1 MASRIFVVLR
11 VVSDQNIQ
19 RADRGDGTAR
29 DLLFADA
36 LSCHRSH
43 FHFLLRRRG
52 LLSGTQG
59 HARASRRNHQGRVVT
74 EIALQTVKLV
84 RRVQGIVSHTLVDG
98 IDLSVAKGEF
108 LAITG
113 PSGSG
118 KSSLLYLLGLL
129 DAPPN
134 GAVIICGQATSKL
147 AETERADVRLT
158 KCGFVF
164 QFHFLLPEFTAL
176 ENVLLPMRA
185 YGRMSTKEMN
195 EKAMSLLASLGL
207 GEQTGK
213 RPNQLSGGQRQRV
226 ALARAL
232 ANRPEIIVADEPTG
246 NLDTA
251 STEQVF
257 GILRD
262 IADSGQT
269 VVVVTPDAALAAR
282 ADRRTHIVDA
292 KIHETTFGGD
302 RKREIIAVPTAAE
315 CQW

>member
-19 RADRGDGTAR
+19 CADRSDGTPR

-108 LAITG
+108 VAITG

-129 DAPPN
+129 DAPTE
-134 GAVIICGQATSKL
+134 GDVVICGQPTSKL
-147 AETERADVRLT
+147 SESDRADIRLT
-158 KCGFVF
+158 RCGFVF
-164 QFHFLLPEFTAL
+164 QFHFLLPEFTSL
-176 ENVLLPMRA
+176 QNVTLPMRA
-185 YGRMSTKEMN
+185 AGKMTDKEMT
-195 EKAMSLLASLGL
+195 ERGLELLTSLGL
-207 GEQTGK
+207 KEHAHK
-213 RPNQLSGGQRQRV
+213 RPNQLS
-226 ALARAL
+226 
-232 ANRPEIIVADEPTG
+232 
-246 NLDTA
+246 
-251 STEQVF
+251 
-257 GILRD
+257 
-262 IADSGQT
+262 
-269 VVVVTPDAALAAR
+269 
-282 ADRRTHIVDA
+282 
-292 KIHETTFGGD
+292 
-302 RKREIIAVPTAAE
+302 
-315 CQW
+315 

>member
-1 MASRIFVVLR
+1 M
-11 VVSDQNIQ
+11 
-19 RADRGDGTAR
+19 
-29 DLLFADA
+29 
-36 LSCHRSH
+36 
-43 FHFLLRRRG
+43 
-52 LLSGTQG
+52 
-59 HARASRRNHQGRVVT
+59 T
-74 EIALQTVKLV
+74 EVALQTVNLV
-84 RRVQGIVSHTLVDG
+84 RRVQGVITHTLVNG

-129 DAPPN
+129 DAPTE
-134 GAVIICGQATSKL
+134 GEVIICGQATSKL
-147 AETERADVRLT
+147 SESERADVRLT

-176 ENVLLPMRA
+176 DNVLLPMRA
-185 YGRMSTKEMN
+185 HGKLSAKDMN
-195 EKAMSLLASLGL
+195 DRAMSLLTSLGL

-251 STEQVF
+251 STQQVF

-262 IADSGQT
+262 IADNGQT
-269 VVVVTPDAALAAR
+269 VVVVTHDAALAAR
-282 ADRRTHIVDA
+282 ADRRINIVDG
-292 KIHETTFGGD
+292 KIHETTFGGN
-302 RKREIIAVPTAAE
+302 RKPDEIAAATPTAE
-315 CQW
+315 CPS